1 MTTTKAGI
9 TIDGGHEEL
18 VRWRLVVRV
27 VRLLL
32 IHLALRHLPL
42 QLRHKGGIL
51 LLWLLASL
59 VLKVYNSIIY
69 LPLCMKV
76 SIFELDYNDR
86 QVTIFLK

>member
-9 TIDGGHEEL
+9 TIDRSDEEL
-18 VRWRLVVRV
+18 VRWRLVLLVRV

-51 LLWLLASL
+51 LLWLLLASL

-76 SIFELDYNDR
+76 SIFELD
-86 QVTIFLK
+86 KK